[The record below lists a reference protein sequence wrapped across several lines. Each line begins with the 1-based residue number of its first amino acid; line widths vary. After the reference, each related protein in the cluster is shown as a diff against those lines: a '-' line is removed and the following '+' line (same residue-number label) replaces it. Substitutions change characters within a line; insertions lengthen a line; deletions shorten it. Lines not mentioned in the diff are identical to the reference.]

1 MARLPITTDTMK
13 RLVAEVT
20 KLPSGSLLSQFYCVD
35 ESGIDRSVTETLLDL
50 ISESS
55 AKALAELEALVE
67 LSERGGYK
75 PSNPDL
81 PDWSINEKYVWFHP
95 PMAEAGFICISN
107 EYSGEY
113 SHSEGRARYFTY
125 HQFHDAVRHWRKFL
139 EIVKERGSESLLGQ
153 SIEMS
158 IE

>member
-1 MARLPITTDTMK
+1 MARLPIANAMK

-20 KLPSGSLLSQFYCVD
+20 KLPSGSLLPQFYCVGD
-35 ESGIDRSVTETLLDL
+35 GGVDRSVTETLLDL
-50 ISESS
+50 VSESS
-55 AKALAELEALVE
+55 TKALAELEALVE

-95 PMAEAGFICISN
+95 PMAGAGFICISN

-113 SHSEGRARYFTY
+113 SHSEGRPQYFTY
-125 HQFHDAVRHWRKFL
+125 HQFYDAVRHWRKFL
-139 EIVKERGSESLLGQ
+139 DILKQRGGESLLGQ
-153 SIEMS
+153 PIEMN

>member
-1 MARLPITTDTMK
+1 MARLPIADTMK

-20 KLPSGSLLSQFYCVD
+20 KLPSGSLLPQFYCVD
-35 ESGIDRSVTETLLDL
+35 ESGINRSVTETLLDL

-55 AKALAELEALVE
+55 AKALAEIEALVE
-67 LSERGGYK
+67 LSEVGGYR

-81 PDWSINEKYVWFHP
+81 PDWSVNEKYVWLHP
-95 PMAEAGFICISN
+95 PMANSGFICISN

-113 SHSEGRARYFTY
+113 SHSEGRPQHFTY
-125 HQFHDAVRHWRKFL
+125 HQFRDAVRHWRKFL
-139 EIVKERGSESLLGQ
+139 EVFEKRGGESLLGQ
-153 SIEMS
+153 PIEMN